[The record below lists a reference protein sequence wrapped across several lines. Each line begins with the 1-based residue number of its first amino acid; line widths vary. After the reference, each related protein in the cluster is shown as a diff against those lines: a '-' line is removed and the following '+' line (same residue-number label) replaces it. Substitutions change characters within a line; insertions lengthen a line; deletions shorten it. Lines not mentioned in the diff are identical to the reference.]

1 MNTYIVTLLP
11 YGDKMLPYKITVTS
25 DTSDDAIIRAKR
37 FVAETGYWPRHLN
50 IEEIMEVSGIGEKKF
65 ASIKD
70 YITVS
75 ETED

>member
-50 IEEIMEVSGIGEKKF
+50 IEEIMDCLEVSDITIS
-65 ASIKD
+65 ATSI
-70 YITVS
+70 TS
-75 ETED
+75 SF